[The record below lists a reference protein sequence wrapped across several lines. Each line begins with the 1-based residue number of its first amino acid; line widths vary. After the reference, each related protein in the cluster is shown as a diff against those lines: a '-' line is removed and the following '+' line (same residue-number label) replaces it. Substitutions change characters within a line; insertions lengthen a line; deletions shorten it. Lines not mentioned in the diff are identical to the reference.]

1 MKDSIKNLIEQIE
14 VFRSQGKMIS
24 FDAPSTLKDAP
35 ADTDIIVYIRGR
47 EDSHFF
53 EKWAL
58 DYGYACS
65 CLISCGNS
73 LWRIYIKGD

>member
-1 MKDSIKNLIEQIE
+1 MKESIKNLIKHIDTLRNKGIR
-14 VFRSQGKMIS
+14 VSYDDPK
-24 FDAPSTLKDAP
+24 TLKDAP

-73 LWRIYIKGD
+73 LWRMYIRGD